1 MKHMKNDLLRIL
13 MGTVVIGVLF
23 SACSKD
29 DDNKE
34 ENEEEVIT
42 TMIVKLTPT
51 SGGAAIQFKYDDPDG
66 PGGTAPT
73 KEMITLSAN
82 KTYDVELLLL
92 NKTVNPVDTVSAE
105 VEEEADAHRFYFE
118 PTAGSNITV
127 TGLDTDGNGIPVGLN
142 STWLTT
148 AAATGKLKIT
158 LRHYP
163 GNPPGK
169 ALADLVNSSKSGT
182 DIEVEFDTKVQ

>member
-1 MKHMKNDLLRIL
+1 MKSYLGKFAVSILLS
-13 MGTVVIGVLF
+13 GVLF
-23 SACSKD
+23 TACKKD
-29 DDNKE
+29 KGENIE

-42 TMIVKLTPT
+42 TMIVKLTPA
-51 SGGAAIQFKYDDPDG
+51 SGGATVEYKFDDADG
-66 PGGTAPT
+66 PGGAAPV
-73 KEMITLSAN
+73 KELITLAAN
-82 KTYDVELLLL
+82 KTYKVELLLL

-118 PTAGSNITV
+118 PSTGSNIAV
-127 TGLDTDGNGIPVGLN
+127 SGLDTDDNGIPVGLN
-142 STWLTT
+142 STWTTT

-169 ALADLVNSSKSGT
+169 ALADLVTSSKSGS

>member
-1 MKHMKNDLLRIL
+1 MKNDLRRIL
-13 MGTVVIGVLF
+13 LGTAVIGVLF

-29 DDNKE
+29 DDKKE

-42 TMIVKLTPT
+42 TMVVKFTPT

-66 PGGTAPT
+66 PGGTAPV
-73 KEMITLSAN
+73 KEMITLAAN
-82 KTYDVELLLL
+82 KSYDVELLLL
-92 NKTVNPVDTVSAE
+92 NKTVNPADTISAE

-118 PTAGSNITV
+118 PSAGSNITV
-127 TGLDTDGNGIPVGLN
+127 SGLDTDDNNIPLGLN
-142 STWLTT
+142 STWTTT
-148 AAATGKLKIT
+148 AAATGKIKIT

-182 DIEVEFDTKVQ
+182 DMEVEFDTKVQ

>member
-1 MKHMKNDLLRIL
+1 MKQMKKDLLSIL
-13 MGTVVIGVLF
+13 MSCTIIGVLF

-42 TMIVKLTPT
+42 TMIVKLTPQ
-51 SGGAAIQFKYDDPDG
+51 SGGTAIQFKYDDPDG
-66 PGGTAPT
+66 PGGTAPV
-73 KEMITLSAN
+73 KETITLAENTS
-82 KTYDVELLLL
+82 YDVELLLL
-92 NKTVNPVDTVSAE
+92 NKTVNPVDTISEE

-118 PTAGSNITV
+118 PTAGSNIV
-127 TGLDTDGNGIPVGLN
+127 VSGLDTDADGIPVGLN
-142 STWLTT
+142 SKWTT
-148 AAATGKLKIT
+148 TNAATGKLKIT

-169 ALADLVNSSKSGT
+169 ALADLVNSGKSGT
-182 DIEVEFDTKVQ
+182 DIEVEFDTKIQ